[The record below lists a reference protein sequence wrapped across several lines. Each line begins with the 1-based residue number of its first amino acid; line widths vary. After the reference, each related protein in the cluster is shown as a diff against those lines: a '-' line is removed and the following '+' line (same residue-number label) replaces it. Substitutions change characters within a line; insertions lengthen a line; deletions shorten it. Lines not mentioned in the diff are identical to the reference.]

1 MSAEAR
7 VTPIWKKQKVFV
19 AIFLFG
25 IAGWFFWD
33 GKVSYPRSNE
43 RWLEHDELVKSGHE
57 SEWPAVARDHGW
69 TETVPEKFHGQGDL
83 IMQIVCSGFAGVL
96 GVIALAYWF
105 TQKDRV
111 LRSDEEAVYSP
122 SGRRIPFDTITGLG
136 KKHWDGK
143 GLATVLYKIDG
154 CKGRFILDDYKFDR
168 AATHQILAEI
178 EEKLSARTSA

>member
-1 MSAEAR
+1 MPVEAR
-7 VTPIWKKQKVFV
+7 VTPIWKKQKLFV

-33 GKVSYPRSNE
+33 GKVGYPNSNE
-43 RWLEHDELVKSGHE
+43 RWLAHDELVKNGRE
-57 SEWPAVARDHGW
+57 AEWPTVAKSHGW
-69 TETVPEKFHGQGDL
+69 TDTVPEKFHRPVDL
-83 IMQIVCSGFAGVL
+83 LMQMICGGFAGAL
-96 GVIALAYWF
+96 GLLALIYWL

-111 LRSDEEAVYSP
+111 VWIDDEAVYSP
-122 SGRRIPFDTITGLG
+122 AGRRIPFDTITGLG
-136 KKHWDGK
+136 KKHWNEK

-178 EEKLSARTSA
+178 EQKLTARSTP